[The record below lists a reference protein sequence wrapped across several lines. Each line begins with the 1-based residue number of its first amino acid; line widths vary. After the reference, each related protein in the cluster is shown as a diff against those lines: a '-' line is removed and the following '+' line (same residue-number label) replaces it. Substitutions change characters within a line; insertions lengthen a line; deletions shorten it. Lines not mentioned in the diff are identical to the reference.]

1 MRIRNI
7 PDTFH
12 VAMVAHP
19 EYDDQYWR
27 YVEDFKVTT
36 KKGSGKIFR
45 EDGTPLKN

>member
-7 PDTFH
+7 PDTFQ